1 MMTDPWA
8 RSTSFVLGAVV
19 VAWGIVM
26 VTAPFSEGIEP
37 PTSTYRPVWLGL
49 VWLSLG
55 GIAIVGAMRRWR
67 SSRALTA
74 AGLALLV
81 AGLTATTVLPKG
93 SYFRMP
99 PAWPRGSK
107 PTVPPGYLWLAAT
120 ALVLVLVGALI
131 FAYARGPRR
140 RTQRRRP
147 GTWILLAI
155 TLSLAGFALW
165 TGWHYSW
172 LAPPIGTGP
181 GELLTSSQSN
191 LDFHRFVVFLAT
203 CLALPTGI
211 SLGRRAAARESG
223 RREGSEEGTVGRGA

>member
-1 MMTDPWA
+1 MTHPWT

-19 VAWGIVM
+19 VAWGLVM

-37 PTSTYRPVWLGL
+37 PTSAYRPVWLGL

-55 GIAIVGAMRRWR
+55 GIALVGAMRRWR
-67 SSRALTA
+67 SPRALTA

-81 AGLTATTVLPKG
+81 AGLTATTVLPEG

-107 PTVPPGYLWLAAT
+107 PTMPPGYLWLAAT
-120 ALVLVLVGALI
+120 ALILALVGTSI

-165 TGWHYSW
+165 AGWHYSW
-172 LAPPIGTGP
+172 LAPPIERAGAVG
-181 GELLTSSQSN
+181 LLTSSQSN

-223 RREGSEEGTVGRGA
+223 RRDSSDGGTVGRGS